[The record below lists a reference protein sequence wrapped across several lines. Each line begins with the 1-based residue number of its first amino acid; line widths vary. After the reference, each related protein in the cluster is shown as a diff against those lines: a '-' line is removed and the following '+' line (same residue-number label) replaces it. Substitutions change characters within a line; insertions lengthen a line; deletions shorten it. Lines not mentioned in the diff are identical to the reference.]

1 MAKIIYE
8 DNRIYIKS
16 IIKKVEI
23 LPSEI
28 NKITSN
34 EIDCIVTLYMKD
46 SEVLQ
51 LEDSVLADTAY
62 DYCLLNNISYE
73 NVTNEYI
80 KASTDDIE
88 TFARDIKKLVTPI
101 ANKKIKELFGEDFDV
116 ELTEFD
122 DETGKLLLLRLKQ
135 DGQLLEKHNNYFAWG
150 GDIPNA
156 LDIIE
161 ISCKYK
167 WDAEYGR
174 DEYGI
179 YPHEIAKQY
188 WIDNMN
194 ETFSEIKRQ
203 FKL

>member
-8 DNRIYIKS
+8 DNRIYRKS

-62 DYCLLNNISYE
+62 DYCRLNNISYE

-116 ELTEFD
+116 ELTDFD

-135 DGQLLEKHNNYFAWG
+135 DGQLLEKHTLNFKRSSRSFKN
-150 GDIPNA
+150 
-156 LDIIE
+156 
-161 ISCKYK
+161 
-167 WDAEYGR
+167 
-174 DEYGI
+174 GI
-179 YPHEIAKQY
+179 
-188 WIDNMN
+188 
-194 ETFSEIKRQ
+194 
-203 FKL
+203 

>member
-51 LEDSVLADTAY
+51 LEDSELADTAY

-73 NVTNEYI
+73 NVTNEYTKELLI
-80 KASTDDIE
+80 LKDMMLSWLK
-88 TFARDIKKLVTPI
+88 IKK
-101 ANKKIKELFGEDFDV
+101 
-116 ELTEFD
+116 
-122 DETGKLLLLRLKQ
+122 
-135 DGQLLEKHNNYFAWG
+135 
-150 GDIPNA
+150 
-156 LDIIE
+156 
-161 ISCKYK
+161 
-167 WDAEYGR
+167 
-174 DEYGI
+174 
-179 YPHEIAKQY
+179 
-188 WIDNMN
+188 
-194 ETFSEIKRQ
+194 
-203 FKL
+203 

>member
-51 LEDSVLADTAY
+51 LADSKFADTAY

-80 KASTDDIE
+80 KASADDIE
-88 TFARDIKKLVTPI
+88 TLARDIKKLVTPI

-150 GDIPNA
+150 DCPKTNGLTSA
-156 LDIIE
+156 
-161 ISCKYK
+161 C
-167 WDAEYGR
+167 
-174 DEYGI
+174 
-179 YPHEIAKQY
+179 
-188 WIDNMN
+188 
-194 ETFSEIKRQ
+194 
-203 FKL
+203 